1 MILFGEILTVA
12 AAVVLVALVIL
23 YAKEISGE

>member
-1 MILFGEILTVA
+1 MILFGEVLVIV

-23 YAKEISGE
+23 YAKEVAGE